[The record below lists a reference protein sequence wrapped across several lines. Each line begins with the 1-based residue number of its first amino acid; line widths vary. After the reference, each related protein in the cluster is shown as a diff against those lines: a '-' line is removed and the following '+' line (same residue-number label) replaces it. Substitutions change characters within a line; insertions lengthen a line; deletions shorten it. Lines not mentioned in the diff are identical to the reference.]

1 MRHLLS
7 VALAATL
14 LLSACGE
21 SEDEGP
27 EMMPG
32 SDCLSCHTGGEPGRF
47 TAAGTVYPGGTA
59 GAGIGGVTV
68 TLTGSGVGQVVTL
81 TTNGVGNF
89 YTGAPLTA
97 PISVSLSGN
106 GGSVDRPAHNGGAC
120 GACHQQGNAAGA
132 PERVHVGVKSS
143 ACAPCH
149 AG

>member
-1 MRHLLS
+1 MRRLLS

-47 TAAGTVYPGGTA
+47 TAAGTIYPGGTA

-68 TLTGSGVGQVVTL
+68 TLTGSGGGQVVTL
-81 TTNGVGNF
+81 TTNAVGNF
-89 YTGAPLTA
+89 YTGAALTP

-120 GACHQQGNAAGA
+120 GDCHKQGNGAGA
-132 PERVHVGVKSS
+132 PMRAHVGR
-143 ACAPCH
+143 CGDCH
-149 AG
+149 A

>member
-1 MRHLLS
+1 MRHLPIA
-7 VALAATL
+7 VLAATL

-47 TAAGTVYPGGTA
+47 TAAGTIYPGGTA
-59 GAGIGGVTV
+59 GAGLGRETV
-68 TLTGSGVGQVVTL
+68 TQTGSGGGQVVTL
-81 TTNGVGNF
+81 TTNAVGNF
-89 YTGAPLTA
+89 YTGAALTP

-120 GACHQQGNAAGA
+120 GACHQQGNGAGA
-132 PERVHVGVKSS
+132 PMRAHVGSCA
-143 ACAPCH
+143 ACH
-149 AG
+149 